1 MEIANQHPS
10 PAGDPPRVFPR
21 FLASFLPPQ
30 PGHPSPPGVRALRPS
45 ATNMACST
53 AWKAALSGAA
63 PAQRVR

>member
-10 PAGDPPRVFPR
+10 PAGAPLRVFPR

-45 ATNMACST
+45 APDVARST
-53 AWKAALSGAA
+53 AGKAVPWGVA
-63 PAQRVR
+63 PAPRVR